1 MLVHVQRCFV
11 VFSAAVL
18 FGCAGLAPVSPGD
31 ADRKLSDAIERELPS
46 LVSAEDYWTASKV
59 SFQLA
64 GARSRLNETGAACT
78 ALSNSL
84 DYYRRALARDAD
96 TPFYEFGTGPG
107 IDGGMMEIRSMF
119 GCVGERSAKPLR
131 GNAPHPQVR
140 KTLIS
145 PIQQG

>member
-1 MLVHVQRCFV
+1 V

-46 LVSAEDYWTASKV
+46 LVSAGDYWTASKV

-64 GARSRLNETGAACT
+64 GARSRLNETRAACT

-84 DYYRRALARDAD
+84 DYYRRVLTRDTD
-96 TPFYEFGTGPG
+96 TPLYELGTGPEV
-107 IDGGMMEIRSMF
+107 DEGMMEIRAMF

-131 GNAPHPQVR
+131 GHSPHPQVR

>member
-1 MLVHVQRCFV
+1 MLVHIQRCFV
-11 VFSAAVL
+11 VLSAAVL
-18 FGCAGLAPVSPGD
+18 FGCAGLVPVSPGN

-46 LVSAEDYWTASKV
+46 LVSAGDYWTASKV

-84 DYYRRALARDAD
+84 DYYRRALATD
-96 TPFYEFGTGPG
+96 TDTTLYEFDTGPG
-107 IDGGMMEIRSMF
+107 IDEGMMEIRSTL
-119 GCVGERSAKPLR
+119 GCVVERAAKPLR
-131 GNAPHPQVR
+131 GHAPYPQVR

-145 PIQQG
+145 PVQQG

>member
-1 MLVHVQRCFV
+1 V
-11 VFSAAVL
+11 VLSAAVL

-46 LVSAEDYWTASKV
+46 LVSAGDYWTASKV

-64 GARSRLNETGAACT
+64 GARSRLNETRAACT

-84 DYYRRALARDAD
+84 DYYGRALARNTD
-96 TPFYEFGTGPG
+96 TPLYEFGTGPG
-107 IDGGMMEIRSMF
+107 DDEGMMEIRSMF

-131 GNAPHPQVR
+131 EHAPHPQAR